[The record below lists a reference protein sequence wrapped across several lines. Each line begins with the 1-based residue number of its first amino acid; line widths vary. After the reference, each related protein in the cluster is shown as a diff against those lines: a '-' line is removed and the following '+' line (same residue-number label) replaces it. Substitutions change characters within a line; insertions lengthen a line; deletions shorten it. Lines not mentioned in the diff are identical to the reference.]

1 MKCER
6 EKDGKKKKTP
16 NNQATKQ
23 QIKSEQTNKPQ
34 NK

>member
-1 MKCER
+1 ME
-6 EKDGKKKKTP
+6 KKKKNPP

>member
-1 MKCER
+1 M
-6 EKDGKKKKTP
+6 EKKKKKTP